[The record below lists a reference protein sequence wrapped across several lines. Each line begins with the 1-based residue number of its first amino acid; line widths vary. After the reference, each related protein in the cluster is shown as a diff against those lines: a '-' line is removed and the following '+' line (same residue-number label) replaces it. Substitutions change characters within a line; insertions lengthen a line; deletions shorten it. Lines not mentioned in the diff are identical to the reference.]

1 MKHISTIEI
10 SSKPL
15 ANFWIQKA
23 YRVPAGMF
31 PVELPFSTQNDANT
45 WPITEMVVNSVIADP
60 LGGSRV
66 TSSGCTVRGVAW
78 DRGHG
83 IKQVEVTV
91 DGGKSWKPAI
101 LDKEIG
107 RFAFRAF
114 SFATGRLPPGPCVV
128 SARAISNAGETQAET
143 LKFNPAGYHNNV
155 PQKLD
160 LMVA

>member
-31 PVELPFSTQNDANT
+31 PVEMPFSTQNDTNT

-114 SFATGRLPPGPCVV
+114 SFATGRLPPGHVRGVGPRDQQRGRDAGRDVEVQSCRLPQQ
-128 SARAISNAGETQAET
+128 RAAE
-143 LKFNPAGYHNNV
+143 A
-155 PQKLD
+155 
-160 LMVA
+160 